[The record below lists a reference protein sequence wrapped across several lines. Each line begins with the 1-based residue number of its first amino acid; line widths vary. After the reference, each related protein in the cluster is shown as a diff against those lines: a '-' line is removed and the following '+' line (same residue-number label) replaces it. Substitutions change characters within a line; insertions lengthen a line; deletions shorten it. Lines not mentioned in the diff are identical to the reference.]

1 MERLSQGSRCATS
14 SGFGPKLLWSLRGLF
29 TRAWLR
35 AVQGQPDLDE
45 AWEIAERGPMPWFL
59 ADIHLSR
66 ARLFGM
72 TTYR

>member
-1 MERLSQGSRCATS
+1 
-14 SGFGPKLLWSLRGLF
+14 LRGLF